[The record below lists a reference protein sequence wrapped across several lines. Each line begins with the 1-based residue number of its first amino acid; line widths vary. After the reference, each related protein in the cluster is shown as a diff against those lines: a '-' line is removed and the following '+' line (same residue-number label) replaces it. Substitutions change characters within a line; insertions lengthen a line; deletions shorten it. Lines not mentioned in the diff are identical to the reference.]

1 MDKTPIHSIFEIHS
15 ILEAVCKQFNV
26 SLKQLRS
33 TSHRFDLVLAR
44 ACYAKIATSV
54 GFTLGFVGKFIGKSK
69 AMVAIYLKR
78 HKSYLSVA
86 EYRLNYNC
94 LQHYGETKF

>member
-1 MDKTPIHSIFEIHS
+1 MNRTPIHS

-44 ACYAKIATSV
+44 ACYAKIATSL
-54 GFTLGFVGKFIGKSK
+54 GFTHDFVGKFIGKSK

-78 HKSYLSVA
+78 HTSYLSVA

>member
-1 MDKTPIHSIFEIHS
+1 MNRTPIHS

-26 SLKQLRS
+26 TIRQLRS

-54 GFTLGFVGKFIGKSK
+54 GFTHDFVGKFIRKSK
-69 AMVAIYLKR
+69 SMVAIYLKR
-78 HKSYLSVA
+78 HTSYLSVA
-86 EYRLNYNC
+86 EYRFNFNC
-94 LQHYGETKF
+94 LQNYGEAKF

>member
-1 MDKTPIHSIFEIHS
+1 MNRTPIHS

-44 ACYAKIATSV
+44 ACFAKIATSV

-69 AMVAIYLKR
+69 SMVAIYLKR

-94 LQHYGETKF
+94 LQHYGEAKF

>member
-1 MDKTPIHSIFEIHS
+1 MNRTPIHS

-26 SLKQLRS
+26 TIRQLRS

-44 ACYAKIATSV
+44 ACYAKIATSL
-54 GFTLGFVGKFIGKSK
+54 GFTHDFVGKFISKSK

-78 HKSYLSVA
+78 HTSYLSVA
-86 EYRLNYNC
+86 EYRFNFNC
-94 LQHYGETKF
+94 LQNYGEAKF

>member
-1 MDKTPIHSIFEIHS
+1 MNRTPIYS

-26 SLKQLRS
+26 TLKQLRS

-54 GFTLGFVGKFIGKSK
+54 GFTMDFVGKFIGKSK

>member
-1 MDKTPIHSIFEIHS
+1 MNRIPIHS

-26 SLKQLRS
+26 TIRQLRS

-54 GFTLGFVGKFIGKSK
+54 GFTHDFVGKFIRKSK

-78 HKSYLSVA
+78 HTSYLSVA
-86 EYRLNYNC
+86 EYRFNFNC
-94 LQHYGETKF
+94 LQNYGETKF

>member
-1 MDKTPIHSIFEIHS
+1 MNRTSIHS

-94 LQHYGETKF
+94 LQNYGETKF

>member
-1 MDKTPIHSIFEIHS
+1 MNRTPIHS

-94 LQHYGETKF
+94 LQNYGETKF